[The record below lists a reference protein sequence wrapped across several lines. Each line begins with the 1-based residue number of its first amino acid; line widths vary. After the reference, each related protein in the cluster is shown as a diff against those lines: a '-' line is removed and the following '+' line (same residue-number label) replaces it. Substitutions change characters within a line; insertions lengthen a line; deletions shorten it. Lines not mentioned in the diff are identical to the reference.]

1 MIDGI
6 PVANLGA
13 GGLLALTVLLIL
25 TDRLVWH
32 KRLRACEA
40 DRDEWKRMALESL
53 GITGRV
59 VGHAEVTHEL
69 ISRLPNPGETPEE
82 NTT

>member
-1 MIDGI
+1 MIEGI
-6 PVANLGA
+6 PIIDVGA
-13 GGLLALTVLLIL
+13 TALLTVVFLAVL

-32 KRLRACEA
+32 KRLRAAEA
-40 DRDEWKRMALESL
+40 ERDEWRRMALESL

-69 ISRLPNPGETPEE
+69 ISRLPRPGTEPEE
-82 NTT
+82 TTT

>member
-1 MIDGI
+1 MIEGI
-6 PVANLGA
+6 PIVDASATALLVLVFVA
-13 GGLLALTVLLIL
+13 VL

-40 DRDEWKRMALESL
+40 ERDKWQRIALDSL
-53 GITGRV
+53 GITDRV

-69 ISRLPNPGETPEE
+69 ISRLPNPGKKPEE
-82 NTT
+82 AD